1 MSRPSLLRPTLLS
14 AVALL
19 AAAAPHALRAQVPA
33 APAAPAAPAPTP
45 AAPTT
50 PAPEVGQPAP
60 DFTLAWADAS
70 GARATPVSLA
80 AHRGKVVVVAFYP
93 KDRTTGCTAE
103 LTKFRDEF
111 DALFGKDVV
120 VLPISADSVATHTD
134 WAKEMKFPF
143 ALVSDPHLSVA
154 DAYGSHAPGR
164 PTSGRTV
171 FVIGKDGTIAW
182 RDLRFN
188 ALNEGAYQALAAAVA
203 KARGA

>member
-1 MSRPSLLRPTLLS
+1 MSRPSPLRPALLS
-14 AVALL
+14 TTMLVAL
-19 AAAAPHALRAQVPA
+19 AAVPA
-33 APAAPAAPAPTP
+33 AVRAQAPAAAPAPTM
-45 AAPTT
+45 

-80 AHRGKVVVVAFYP
+80 AQKGKVVVVAFYP

-111 DALFGKDVV
+111 DALFGRDVV
-120 VLPISADSVATHTD
+120 VLPISVDSVATHVE
-134 WAKEMKFPF
+134 WAREMQFPF
-143 ALVSDPHLSVA
+143 PLVSDPQLTA
-154 DAYGSHAPGR
+154 AAAYGSHVAGR
-164 PTSGRTV
+164 STSGRTV
-171 FVIGKDGTIAW
+171 FVIGRDGTIAW

-203 KARGA
+203 KARGN

>member
-1 MSRPSLLRPTLLS
+1 MSRPSLLRPALLS
-14 AVALL
+14 AAAVL
-19 AAAAPHALRAQVPA
+19 AAAAVAPRALHAQVPA
-33 APAAPAAPAPTP
+33 APAAPAAPAV
-45 AAPTT
+45 A
-50 PAPEVGQPAP
+50 APEVGQAAP

-70 GARATPVSLA
+70 GPRATPVSLA
-80 AHRGKVVVVAFYP
+80 AHKGKVVVIAFYP

-120 VLPISADSVATHTD
+120 VLPISADSVSTHTA
-134 WAKEMKFPF
+134 WAKEMQFPF
-143 ALVSDPHLSVA
+143 ALVSDPQLSA
-154 DAYGSHAPGR
+154 AEAYGSRVAGR

-171 FVIGKDGTIAW
+171 FVVGRDGTIAW